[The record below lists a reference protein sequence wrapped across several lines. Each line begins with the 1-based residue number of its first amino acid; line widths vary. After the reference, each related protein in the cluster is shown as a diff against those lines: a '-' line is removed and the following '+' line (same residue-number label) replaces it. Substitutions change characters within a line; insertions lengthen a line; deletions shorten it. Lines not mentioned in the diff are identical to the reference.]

1 MTQELCNSLYHFGSS
16 EYRLLLFHQH
26 ELRQKYRDKI
36 SKLENQ
42 LDEAV
47 HLYPQVSSLQ
57 ANVEELEEHLS
68 YISPQ
73 HLRRPAHA
81 QQLIR
86 SVHVLVHDGFSEAT
100 QVGKDVK
107 MLQVDRKPR
116 RPCAPTTRSTRMR
129 VDAKATAP

>member
-86 SVHVLVHDGFSEAT
+86 SDHVLVHGERVNASKQCRFGT
-100 QVGKDVK
+100 RITGKHI
-107 MLQVDRKPR
+107 KPGESQQ
-116 RPCAPTTRSTRMR
+116 AVVAAHS
-129 VDAKATAP
+129 